1 MAERC
6 WEPFW
11 RLISCGESL
20 NLFYAPGLYTSPV
33 KGAAMPKYLIERN
46 MPGAGALSE
55 SDFAALAEKSIQALV
70 ELGAKIQWLESFITE
85 DKIYSVYIAH
95 NEALIREHA
104 SLSGLPADAVHE
116 VKAVIDSA
124 TSWRAHW
131 QEEHDVSKESG
142 IY

>member
-1 MAERC
+1 
-6 WEPFW
+6 
-11 RLISCGESL
+11 
-20 NLFYAPGLYTSPV
+20 
-33 KGAAMPKYLIERN
+33 MPKYLIERN

-70 ELGAKIQWLESFITE
+70 ELGTNIQWLESFITA
-85 DKIYSVYIAH
+85 DKIYSVYIAQ
-95 NEALIREHA
+95 NEGLIREHA

-116 VKAVIDSA
+116 VHAVIDSS

-131 QEEHDVSKESG
+131 EEEHDISKEAG